1 MMKIVQIQYSMEASG
16 SAGLKLQNAFLDA
29 GIESSILSLYPG
41 INGNEKIKILG
52 KKARLVSRIDDRIQS
67 FVTRKKIKQFG
78 SFSYPIL
85 GSNISHMEQVSNA
98 DIIYLHWI
106 LGGFLNMKNIEQLA
120 KLGKPI
126 IFFMHDMWTITG
138 GCHHSF
144 TCEKYISGC
153 NNCQMFPEHKKNDL
167 SAKEFN
173 KKLKLFS
180 KYNNLYFVSPSKWL
194 YNCAN
199 KSFLTKRKPVFYIP
213 NIVENRIFKSFDI
226 NIAKQILNID
236 PTETVLAFGAVS
248 IDNPYKGWEYMQS
261 ALEKLQNDSSLKKI
275 TILIFGKGYDKTIA
289 DAIPFKTKFMGYLKD
304 NLSTVLVYNAA
315 DIFIAPS
322 VADNL
327 PSTIL
332 EALSCGT
339 PVVAFDTGG
348 IPDLIRHKENGYLA
362 KHKDSDDLANGIS
375 FCLSNNLKG
384 YILPQF
390 ETSLTIKKHLELF
403 DYIKST
409 FHKNK

>member
-1 MMKIVQIQYSMEASG
+1 MEASG
-16 SAGLKLQNAFLDA
+16 SAGLKLQNAFWDA
-29 GIESSILSLYPG
+29 GIDSSILSLFSG
-41 INGNEKIKILG
+41 TNGNEKIKYLRKRAKIIAKIDG
-52 KKARLVSRIDDRIQS
+52 KIQS
-67 FVTRKKIKQFG
+67 FLTRKKINEFG

-85 GSNISHMEQVSNA
+85 GTNISNIKQIKNA

-153 NNCQMFPEHKKNDL
+153 NNCQMFPGQIKKDF
-167 SAKEFN
+167 SYKEFN
-173 KKLKLFS
+173 KKIKLFS
-180 KYNNLYFVSPSKWL
+180 KYDNLYFVSPSKWL
-194 YNCAN
+194 YNCA
-199 KSFLTKRKPVFYIP
+199 KRSFLTKNKPVFYIP
-213 NIVENRIFKSFDI
+213 NIIENKIFKPFDK
-226 NIAKQILNID
+226 NIAKQILNIE

-248 IDNPYKGWEYMQS
+248 INNPYKGWNYLQT
-261 ALEKLQNDSSLKKI
+261 ALEKLKNDTILKKI
-275 TILIFGKGYDKTIA
+275 TVLIFGKGYDRTIA
-289 DAIPFKTKFMGYLKD
+289 DAIPFKTKFMGFLKD

-348 IPDLIRHKENGYLA
+348 IPDLIKHKENGYLA
-362 KHKDSDDLANGIS
+362 KYKDAEDLANGINYCIANK
-375 FCLSNNLKG
+375 FKG
-384 YILPQF
+384 YVLPQF
-390 ETSLTIKKHLELF
+390 ETTQTIKKHLELF

-409 FHKNK
+409 SNK